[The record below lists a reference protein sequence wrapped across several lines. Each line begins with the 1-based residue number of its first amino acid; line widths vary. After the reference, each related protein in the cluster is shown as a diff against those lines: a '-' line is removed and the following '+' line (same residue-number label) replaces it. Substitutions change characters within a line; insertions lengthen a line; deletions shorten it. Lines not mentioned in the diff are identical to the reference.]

1 MMILSYLSFDF
12 PTLNL
17 NDTVQKAL
25 STLNKTKKQSLA
37 VLDGKIFVGNIDQNT
52 LLQSSSPNSKLIDI
66 QSEFSDWKMETEED
80 LLASIPVFDKS
91 GLQLLAITNE
101 DNKWQGYLTWE
112 TLQKELF
119 TTGFNTDNGGIIRIP
134 FHIQRDSFSQIARII
149 EEEKG
154 LIVRSYLKTKAQALP
169 EMILQVQCNK
179 FATLIHSL
187 ERHGFMVEKAF
198 MFGRQTQEEEA
209 QRFDLLMKYLN
220 P

>member
-12 PTLNL
+12 PVLNL
-17 NDTVQKAL
+17 QDTVQKAIN
-25 STLNKTKKQSLA
+25 TLNKSKQQSLA

-52 LLQSSSPNSKLIDI
+52 LLKAASPNIKLIDL
-66 QSEFSDWKMETEED
+66 QPEFSLWKMEVEED

-91 GLQLLAITNE
+91 GLALLSITNE
-101 DNKWQGYLTWE
+101 DNRWQGYLNVE

-119 TTGFNTDNGGIIRIP
+119 STGFNSDNGGIIRIP

-154 LIVRSYLKTKAQALP
+154 LIVRSYLKTKEQSLP
-169 EMILQVQCNK
+169 EMVIQVQCNK
-179 FATLIHSL
+179 FTTLIQSL

-209 QRFDLLMKYLN
+209 LRFDLLMKYLN

>member
-1 MMILSYLSFDF
+1 
-12 PTLNL
+12 
-17 NDTVQKAL
+17 
-25 STLNKTKKQSLA
+25 
-37 VLDGKIFVGNIDQNT
+37 
-52 LLQSSSPNSKLIDI
+52 
-66 QSEFSDWKMETEED
+66 MEVEED

-91 GLQLLAITNE
+91 GLALLSITNE
-101 DNKWQGYLTWE
+101 DNRWQGYLNVE

-119 TTGFNTDNGGIIRIP
+119 STGFNSDNGGIIRIP

-154 LIVRSYLKTKAQALP
+154 LIVRSYLKTKEQSLP
-169 EMILQVQCNK
+169 EMVIQVQCNK
-179 FATLIHSL
+179 FTTLIQSL

-209 QRFDLLMKYLN
+209 LRFDLLMKYLN

>member
-17 NDTVQKAL
+17 QDTVQKAL
-25 STLNKTKKQSLA
+25 NTLNKSKKTALA
-37 VLDGKIFVGNIDQNT
+37 VVDNKIFIGNIDQSI
-52 LLQSSSPNSKLIDI
+52 LLQSGSPEIRLKDI
-66 QSEFSDWKMETEED
+66 QSTFSSWKMETEED

-91 GLQLLAITNE
+91 GYDLLAVTDEKNQ
-101 DNKWQGYLTWE
+101 WQGYLTWD

-119 TTGFNTDNGGIIRIP
+119 ATGFNSDQGGVIRLP

-154 LIVRSYLKTKAQALP
+154 LIVRSYLKTKEQSIP
-169 EMILQVQCNK
+169 EMVIQVQCNQ
-179 FATLIHSL
+179 FATLIQSL

-198 MFGRQTQEEEA
+198 MFGRQTQEVEA